1 MQIDFHHTAI
11 YVLCRLAG
19 MKSVHAEKVAYASQH
34 VDDAVYDHALK
45 FTDGSIFH
53 QTRTAHHKLALI
65 RIVDV
70 NDAFNV
76 WLPFHFLPAGEGKN
90 NGEKL
95 ITRAVSESLEYLKKQ
110 VIASGGEDY
119 GLHWLGIFL
128 HLYAD
133 AFSHQDF
140 KGFYDEYN
148 RVDLVEAVDKVPW
161 KDRFLN
167 WLSRIFAPALAPI
180 GHGCVA
186 KNPDIPY
193 AVWSYR
199 RAGQEIRVDNLQER
213 YIPAL
218 EAIFLFL
225 LEFLEKNNQ
234 YGQARSG
241 EMLERNMEKMIG
253 LLKVEGSSN
262 LRHRLWLEK
271 IQQNYFGFPDFDA
284 VDLNLEYH
292 NRSWFRA
299 AVQTEKVRGIIKRIE
314 NIAYNFYYFR
324 KREGFAN
331 SDWVLFMR
339 AAATHKYRVLHEV
352 LPQCGLDIG

>member
-148 RVDLVEAVDKVPW
+148 RVDLVEAVGRVPG
-161 KDRFLN
+161 RT
-167 WLSRIFAPALAPI
+167 
-180 GHGCVA
+180 
-186 KNPDIPY
+186 
-193 AVWSYR
+193 
-199 RAGQEIRVDNLQER
+199 
-213 YIPAL
+213 
-218 EAIFLFL
+218 
-225 LEFLEKNNQ
+225 
-234 YGQARSG
+234 
-241 EMLERNMEKMIG
+241 
-253 LLKVEGSSN
+253 GS
-262 LRHRLWLEK
+262 
-271 IQQNYFGFPDFDA
+271 
-284 VDLNLEYH
+284 
-292 NRSWFRA
+292 
-299 AVQTEKVRGIIKRIE
+299 
-314 NIAYNFYYFR
+314 
-324 KREGFAN
+324 
-331 SDWVLFMR
+331 
-339 AAATHKYRVLHEV
+339 
-352 LPQCGLDIG
+352 